1 MAQRAVQTPITCER
15 AQSELIEADNMTLPR
30 TAAIDEAG
38 ATSRRAGGAV
48 RLDTTAAAHEDRQP

>member
-1 MAQRAVQTPITCER
+1 
-15 AQSELIEADNMTLPR
+15 MTLPR